1 MNGCKQTGKISRF
14 FFKIL
19 LSITMTQSGVA
30 PRCAS
35 APPHCH
41 PVLHREVHPLAG
53 DERFVEEMPGRSHGA
68 AALAVGGSEF
78 ARRVVEQRR
87 KRLEAR
93 AGWLATRM
101 CELWN
106 PPALTRQE

>member
-1 MNGCKQTGKISRF
+1 
-14 FFKIL
+14 
-19 LSITMTQSGVA
+19 MTQSGAA

-41 PVLHREVHPLAG
+41 PVLHRALHALAG
-53 DERFVEEMPGRSHGA
+53 DARFVEAMSGRSHGA

-93 AGWLATRM
+93 AGWLAVGVNK
-101 CELWN
+101 LWN
-106 PPALTRQE
+106 EIAPAITRQG